1 MKKQYIHKIGAP
13 YFFKFQPSTK
23 HHQILDIEIM
33 GDISK
38 DIKSTFISSK
48 LKAFI
53 NIKYTANWLSS
64 KENIFF
70 KPHGISPQQYNIL
83 RILRGA
89 KESIKVQIVKDRM
102 IERAPNATRLMDK
115 LCDKNFIKR
124 ERCEQDRRV
133 VFVQITKLGL
143 DLLST
148 IDESTEVSFL
158 EKLSEEE
165 ALALSNLLDKMR

>member
-1 MKKQYIHKIGAP
+1 MIRYKNYFLKLNRVHYAP
-13 YFFKFQPSTK
+13 NIDT
-23 HHQILDIEIM
+23 M

-38 DIKSTFISSK
+38 DIKSKFINSK

-53 NIKYTANWLSS
+53 NIKYTSSWLNS
-64 KENIFF
+64 KENVFF

-89 KESIKVQIVKDRM
+89 KERIKVQIVKDRM

-115 LCDKNFIKR
+115 LCDKKFIKR
-124 ERCEQDRRV
+124 DRCQLDRRV
-133 VFVQITKLGL
+133 VYVQITALGL
-143 DLLST
+143 SLLSA
-148 IDESTEVSFL
+148 IDDSVEVSFL

-165 ALALSNLLDKMR
+165 ALVLSNLLDKMR